1 MAYVIYKKS
10 AIIKSDFIKAHKSNF
25 LKIYIAKNFGR
36 RDKSKWES
44 EVLFHIKVSK
54 DKKEGLVAY
63 LEGLVPDKKV

>member
-1 MAYVIYKKS
+1 M
-10 AIIKSDFIKAHKSNF
+10 F

>member
-1 MAYVIYKKS
+1 M
-10 AIIKSDFIKAHKSNF
+10 F

-54 DKKEGLVAY
+54 DKKKEGLVAY